1 MVSLQKLW
9 RDDRRKMG
17 KQMKI
22 DSKMA
27 GEDDLFRQK
36 AFIAQHYSRSPR
48 FKGELGHVSRGAKW
62 RGARPRA
69 NSVEFHPEKT
79 SMFPSVFK

>member
-1 MVSLQKLW
+1 MA
-9 RDDRRKMG
+9 REE
-17 KQMKI
+17 
-22 DSKMA
+22 DS
-27 GEDDLFRQK
+27 FNQK
-36 AFIAQHYSRSPR
+36 AFIAQQYSRSPR